1 MSQYPMNRQVMKRYA
16 ALAVLIAG
24 ALLASSCG
32 GGSSHSNEATTGQGA
47 SAPNVQPI
55 VVNSGPAG
63 NYANGAF
70 TSVTVCVPGS
80 STCQTISGVLVDTGS
95 VGLRLLSSAL
105 TLTLPQ
111 QQGSSGNPVVECL
124 PFLFSYTWGPVETAD
139 IHLAG
144 EIASSTPIQVLSD
157 TAYPVASNCKDFGL
171 ASADTLQTLGANG
184 ILGVGTFLQD
194 CGEACAQSSSY
205 GLYYE
210 CPSSGCQPITEAVSA
225 QVQNPVALFTTDN
238 NGVLIQ
244 FPASSSPQATLSG
257 SLIFGIGTQSN
268 NALGSATVYTLDAN
282 ADFTTQYQGLSYSN
296 SFVDSG
302 SNAIFFLDNAATQI
316 PVCPDD
322 NAFYCPTTVENLSAV
337 TVGVNGS
344 KGTIGFTVANADSLF
359 SNANDAVFGQLA
371 GPNPNSFDWGL
382 PFFYGRN
389 VFTAIETKSTPQG
402 TGPYWAY

>member
-1 MSQYPMNRQVMKRYA
+1 MSRHAVKMRVALA
-16 ALAVLIAG
+16 ALTCCVLVAG
-24 ALLASSCG
+24 SCG
-32 GGSSHSNEATTGQGA
+32 GRSNHSNQATTGQTS
-47 SAPNVQPI
+47 SAQNVQPI

-70 TSVTVCVPGS
+70 TSVTLCVPGS

-95 VGLRLLSSAL
+95 VGLRILSSAL

-111 QQGSSGNPVVECL
+111 QQGPSGNPVAECL
-124 PFLFSYTWGPVETAD
+124 PFLFTYTWGPVQTAD
-139 IHLAG
+139 IQMAG
-144 EIASSTPIQVLSD
+144 ETASSTPIQVLSD

-184 ILGVGTFLQD
+184 ILGVGMFLQD
-194 CGEACAQSSSY
+194 CGEGCAQSSSY

-210 CPSSGCQPITEAVSA
+210 CPSSGCQPVTEAVSA
-225 QVQNPVALFTTDN
+225 QVQNPVALFATDN

-244 FPASSSPQATLSG
+244 LPASSSPQATLSG

-268 NALGSATVYTLDAN
+268 NALGSAKVYTPDTNAN
-282 ADFTTQYQGLSYSN
+282 FTTQYQGQSYAD

-302 SNAIFFLDNAATQI
+302 SNGIFFLNNATTQI
-316 PVCPDD
+316 PVCTNDSG
-322 NAFYCPTTVENLSAV
+322 FYCPTAVENLSAV
-337 TVGVNGS
+337 TVGVNGA

-359 SNANDAVFGQLA
+359 SNANDAVFSQLG
-371 GPNPNSFDWGL
+371 GPNPDSFDWGL

-389 VFTAIETKSTPQG
+389 VFTAIETERTPQG
-402 TGPYWAY
+402 AGPYWAY